1 MTALADPFDA
11 RLALR
16 ASGLLGDFNAA
27 GVLTAA
33 DVHVASTLGRLCGE
47 PDERVLLAAAL
58 AVRAVREGSVC
69 LDLPG
74 VRASVGDVEDPGDLD
89 ALPWPEP
96 AAWLT
101 VVEASALVAVGT
113 DGPADRPVRLVDGL
127 LYLDRYWREERL
139 VAAELESRAARTA
152 PAVNR
157 TRLASALDRYFDGD
171 APDHQRLAVAA
182 AATGWVTVV
191 AGGPG
196 TGKTT
201 TVARLLAVLDATLE
215 TPPRAALTAPTGKA
229 AARLQEAVADE
240 LASLDGRGDPVPAS
254 PGASTL
260 HRLLGWR
267 PDSHS
272 RFRHHRDNHLP
283 YDVVVV
289 DETSMVS
296 LTLMSRLLEAV
307 RPDARLVLVGDPDQ
321 LASVEAGAILGDLVH
336 RPSRPTADAREALL
350 SDLVPQDVVPPDEVR
365 TELRNDV
372 VRLRSV
378 YRYRGA
384 IAALAEAVRRGD
396 PDAVMAVLRSGGSD
410 DNSDKSDALAVT
422 LVEPVAVEARTPVG
436 LEKLRR
442 DVVEAGRRMVTA
454 AREGDADGALAAL
467 ERHRLLCAHRQGPY
481 GVARWAADVE
491 RWVAA
496 SVDGYATDGEWYLG
510 RPLIVTGND
519 YELGLYNGDTGV
531 VVDRPETGPV
541 AVFTRGPD
549 LVEVAPSRL
558 GAVQT
563 VHAMTVHRAQGSQF
577 IRVTVLLPPPDSPL
591 LTRELLYTAVTRAR
605 ESVRVVGSEASVRA
619 AVERPVVRAS
629 GLRGRGPRPAQ
640 SAS

>member
-1 MTALADPFDA
+1 VTVLADPHDA

-16 ASGLLGDFNAA
+16 GSGLLAGFNVA

-33 DVHVASTLGRLCGE
+33 DVHVASTLGRLCDE
-47 PDERVLLAAAL
+47 RDERVLLAAAL
-58 AVRAVREGSVC
+58 AVRAVRLGSVC
-69 LDLPG
+69 LDLPRA
-74 VRASVGDVEDPGDLD
+74 RASVGDVEDPADVD
-89 ALPWPEP
+89 ALPWPET
-96 AAWLT
+96 AAWMAA
-101 VVEASALVAVGT
+101 VETSPLVAVGA
-113 DGPADRPVRLVDGL
+113 DGGPADRPVRLVDGL

-139 VAAELESRAARTA
+139 VAAELRARGARPA
-152 PAVNR
+152 PALDR
-157 TRLASALDRYFDGD
+157 SRLVRALDRYFGGE
-171 APDHQRLAVAA
+171 APDHQRLAVLA

-201 TVARLLAVLDATLE
+201 TVARLLAVLDAALE
-215 TPPRAALTAPTGKA
+215 SPLRVALAAPTGKA
-229 AARLQEAVADE
+229 AARLQEAVGDE
-240 LASLDGRGDPVPAS
+240 LSALRARGHPVPAS

-272 RFRHHRDNHLP
+272 RFRHHAGNHLP
-283 YDVVVV
+283 YDLVVV

-307 RPDARLVLVGDPDQ
+307 RSDARLVLVGDPDQ
-321 LASVEAGAILGDLVH
+321 LASVEAGAVLGDLVH
-336 RPSRPTADAREALL
+336 RPERPAADAREALL
-350 SDLVPQDVVPPDEVR
+350 ADLVPGDMEPPDEVR

-396 PDAVMAVLRSGGSD
+396 PDGVMAVLLD
-410 DNSDKSDALAVT
+410 DDPAVQ

-436 LEKLRR
+436 LESLRR
-442 DVVEAGRRMVTA
+442 DVVDAGRRMVAA
-454 AREGDADGALAAL
+454 AREGDDVGALAAL
-467 ERHRLLCAHRQGPY
+467 EQHRLLCAHRHGPY
-481 GVARWAADVE
+481 GVSRWAADVE
-491 RWVAA
+491 RWLAA
-496 SVDGYATDGEWYLG
+496 TIDGYATDGEWYVG
-510 RPLIVTGND
+510 RPLIVTAND
-519 YELGLYNGDTGV
+519 YELGLYNGDSGV
-531 VVDRPETGPV
+531 VVDRAGIGPV
-541 AVFTRGPD
+541 AVFARGSEEV
-549 LVEVAPSRL
+549 VEVPPSRL

-577 IRVTVLLPPPDSPL
+577 ARVTVLLPPPDSPL

-605 ESVRVVGSEASVRA
+605 DAVRVVGSDASVRT
-619 AVERPVVRAS
+619 AVVRPVVRAS
-629 GLRGRGPRPAQ
+629 GLRGQAVRAAHAGPAAG
-640 SAS
+640 SAP

>member
-1 MTALADPFDA
+1 MTVLADPYDA

-16 ASGLLGDFNAA
+16 ASGLVARFNAA

-33 DVHVASTLGRLCGE
+33 DVHVASTLGRLC
-47 PDERVLLAAAL
+47 DESDEQVLLAAAL
-58 AVRAVREGSVC
+58 AVRAVRLGSVC
-69 LDLPG
+69 LDLAEA
-74 VRASVGDVEDPGDLD
+74 RASVGDVEDPVDLD
-89 ALPWPEP
+89 ALLWPET
-96 AAWLT
+96 AAWLAA
-101 VVEASALVAVGT
+101 VEASPLVAVGAE
-113 DGPADRPVRLVDGL
+113 GPADRPVRLVDGL
-127 LYLDRYWREERL
+127 LYLDRYWREEQLVAVGLQARSARPAPALDSSRL
-139 VAAELESRAARTA
+139 VA
-152 PAVNR
+152 
-157 TRLASALDRYFDGD
+157 ALDRYFGGK

-201 TVARLLAVLDATLE
+201 TVARLLAVLAAALE
-215 TPPRAALTAPTGKA
+215 APPRVALAAPTGKA
-229 AARLQEAVADE
+229 AARLQEAVGDE
-240 LASLDGRGDPVPAS
+240 LASLRARGHPVAAS

-260 HRLLGWR
+260 HRLLGSR

-272 RFRHHRDNHLP
+272 RFRHHAGNHLP

-296 LTLMSRLLEAV
+296 LTLMSRMLEAV

-321 LASVEAGAILGDLVH
+321 LASVEAGAVLGDLVH
-336 RPSRPTADAREALL
+336 RPARPAADAREALL
-350 SDLVPQDVVPPDEVR
+350 TDLVPGDIEPPDDVR

-396 PDAVMAVLRSGGSD
+396 PDAVMAVLRD
-410 DNSDKSDALAVT
+410 DDPAVQ

-436 LEKLRR
+436 LESLRR
-442 DVVEAGRRMVTA
+442 DVVDAGRRMVAA
-454 AREGDADGALAAL
+454 AREGDDVGALAAL
-467 ERHRLLCAHRQGPY
+467 EHHRLLCAHRHGPY

-491 RWVAA
+491 RWLAA
-496 SVDGYATDGEWYLG
+496 TIDGYASDGEWYVG
-510 RPLIVTGND
+510 RPLIVAAND

-541 AVFTRGPD
+541 AVFARGPEV
-549 LVEVAPSRL
+549 VEVAPSRL

-577 IRVTVLLPPPDSPL
+577 ARVTVLLPPPESPL

-605 ESVRVVGSEASVRA
+605 DSVRVVGSEASVRA
-619 AVERPVVRAS
+619 AVVRPVVRAS
-629 GLRGRGPRPAQ
+629 GLRGRAGRAAHAGPAAG
-640 SAS
+640 SAP

>member
-1 MTALADPFDA
+1 VTVLADPFDA

-16 ASGLLGDFNAA
+16 ASGLLGEFNAA

-69 LDLPG
+69 LDLAG
-74 VRASVGDVEDPGDLD
+74 ARTSVGDVEDPVDLD

-96 AAWLT
+96 TGWLAA
-101 VVEASALVAVGT
+101 VQASPLVAAGV
-113 DGPADRPVRLVDGL
+113 DGAADRPVRLVDGL

-139 VAAELESRAARTA
+139 VAAELEARAARTA

-157 TRLASALDRYFDGD
+157 ARLASALDRYFDGD

-201 TVARLLAVLDATLE
+201 TVARLLAVLDAALE
-215 TPPRAALTAPTGKA
+215 TPPRAALAAPTGKA

-240 LASLDGRGDPVPAS
+240 LAALETRGNPVPAS

-272 RFRHHRDNHLP
+272 RFRHHAGNHLP

-321 LASVEAGAILGDLVH
+321 LASVEAGAVLGDLVH
-336 RPSRPTADAREALL
+336 RPERPVADGREALL
-350 SDLVPQDVVPPDEVR
+350 SDLVPRDVVPRDEVR

-384 IAALAEAVRRGD
+384 IADLAEAVRRGD
-396 PDAVMAVLRSGGSD
+396 PDAVMAVLRSSGSD
-410 DNSDKSDALAVT
+410 DGSDVA

-442 DVVEAGRRMVTA
+442 DVVDAGRPMVTA
-454 AREGDADGALAAL
+454 ARAGDAAGALAAL

-510 RPLIVTGND
+510 RPLIVTAND

-549 LVEVAPSRL
+549 VVEVPPSRL

-629 GLRGRGPRPAQ
+629 GLRGRRPQPAQ

>member
-1 MTALADPFDA
+1 VTVLADPYDA

-16 ASGLLGDFNAA
+16 ASGLVARFNAA

-33 DVHVASTLGRLCGE
+33 DVHVASTLGRLC
-47 PDERVLLAAAL
+47 DESDEQVLLAAAL
-58 AVRAVREGSVC
+58 AVRAVRLGSVC
-69 LDLPG
+69 LDLAEA
-74 VRASVGDVEDPGDLD
+74 RASVGDVEDPVDLD
-89 ALPWPEP
+89 ALLWPETV
-96 AAWLT
+96 AWLAA
-101 VVEASALVAVGT
+101 VEASPLVAVGAE
-113 DGPADRPVRLVDGL
+113 GPADRPVRLVDGL

-139 VAAELESRAARTA
+139 VAAELADRGARPAPTLDRSRLVR
-152 PAVNR
+152 
-157 TRLASALDRYFDGD
+157 ALDRYFGGE
-171 APDHQRLAVAA
+171 APDHQRLAVLAA
-182 AATGWVTVV
+182 TTGWVTVV

-201 TVARLLAVLDATLE
+201 TVARLLAVLDAALE
-215 TPPRAALTAPTGKA
+215 SPPRVALAAPTGKA
-229 AARLQEAVADE
+229 AARLQEAVGDE
-240 LASLDGRGDPVPAS
+240 LAALRARGHSVPTS

-272 RFRHHRDNHLP
+272 RFRHHSGNHLP

-321 LASVEAGAILGDLVH
+321 LASVEAGAVLGDLVH
-336 RPSRPTADAREALL
+336 RPERPTADAREALL
-350 SDLVPQDVVPPDEVR
+350 ADLVPGDMEPLDEVR

-396 PDAVMAVLRSGGSD
+396 PDAVMAVLRD
-410 DNSDKSDALAVT
+410 DDPAVR

-436 LEKLRR
+436 LESLRR
-442 DVVEAGRRMVTA
+442 DVVDAGRRMVSA
-454 AREGDADGALAAL
+454 AREGDALGALTAL
-467 ERHRLLCAHRQGPY
+467 EEHRLLCAHRRGPY

-491 RWVAA
+491 RWLAA
-496 SVDGYATDGEWYLG
+496 TIDGYATDGEWYVG
-510 RPLIVTGND
+510 RPLIVTAND

-531 VVDRPETGPV
+531 VVDRPETGPL
-541 AVFTRGPD
+541 AVFARGSEEEV
-549 LVEVAPSRL
+549 VEVAPSRL

-577 IRVTVLLPPPDSPL
+577 DRVTVLLPPPGSPL

-605 ESVRVVGSEASVRA
+605 DLVRVVSTEASVRA
-619 AVERPVVRAS
+619 AVVRPVVRAS
-629 GLRGRGPRPAQ
+629 GLRGRAPRASRAAG
-640 SAS
+640 SAP

>member
-1 MTALADPFDA
+1 VTALADPFDA

-69 LDLPG
+69 LDLPEA
-74 VRASVGDVEDPGDLD
+74 RASVGDVEDPVDLD

-96 AAWLT
+96 AGWLT
-101 VVEASALVAVGT
+101 AVQASPLVAVGV
-113 DGPADRPVRLVDGL
+113 DGAAGAADRPVRLVDGL

-139 VAAELESRAARTA
+139 VAAELEARAARTA

-157 TRLASALDRYFDGD
+157 TRLASALDRYFGGD

-201 TVARLLAVLDATLE
+201 TVARLLAVLDAALE
-215 TPPRAALTAPTGKA
+215 TPPRAALAAPTGKA

-240 LASLDGRGDPVPAS
+240 LASLEGRGDPVPAS

-296 LTLMSRLLEAV
+296 LTLMSRLFEAV

-321 LASVEAGAILGDLVH
+321 LASVEAGAVLGDLVH
-336 RPSRPTADAREALL
+336 RPSRPAADTREALL
-350 SDLVPQDVVPPDEVR
+350 SDLVPQDMEPPDEVR

-396 PDAVMAVLRSGGSD
+396 PDAVMAVLRSGASD
-410 DNSDKSDALAVT
+410 DDSAVA

-442 DVVEAGRRMVTA
+442 DVVDAGRRMVTA

-496 SVDGYATDGEWYLG
+496 SVDGYATDGEWYVG
-510 RPLIVTGND
+510 RPLIVTAND
-519 YELGLYNGDTGV
+519 YELALYNGDTGV

-541 AVFTRGPD
+541 AVFTRGLD

-619 AVERPVVRAS
+619 AVERPVLRAS
-629 GLRGRGPRPAQ
+629 GLRARGPRPAQ